1 MLIVSCD
8 ISVSGLY
15 EGRDSQANTERLQ
28 MQYSLTD
35 GNNWVHR
42 SIHSNAYPLKR
53 WVEHIRGEYQRGNY
67 PIVIWDGYHA
77 LAKRR
82 EIFPDYKVQRDRS
95 KSSIAYEVMDV
106 ARELADNM
114 NCIQV
119 RVTGAGAD
127 DVVAHM
133 VDKIGREKIS
143 FIHSNDIDLAGF
155 GIPTMHTKPVPDHL
169 KLYKTLVGKSSDNVK
184 GLRLFGPKA
193 WEKLG
198 GAEKMQI
205 ILFLNEGIPFPED
218 MLDEKLQGKLEADA
232 ENLRVLWQISN
243 FIPITDEELDAG
255 TTQGTLN
262 ESNIE
267 MIRQEYLLWPV

>member
-1 MLIVSCD
+1 MKFHI
-8 ISVSGLY
+8 I
-15 EGRDSQANTERLQ
+15 
-28 MQYSLTD
+28 D
-35 GNNWVHR
+35 GNNVIHR
-42 SIHSNAYPLKR
+42 YINSSAYPLKR
-53 WVEHIRGEYQRGNY
+53 FLELLHQSVY
-67 PIVIWDGYHA
+67 PIIVWDGYHA

-119 RVTGAGAD
+119 RVTGAEAD
-127 DVVAHM
+127 DVIAHM
-133 VDKIGREKIS
+133 VNKLTPEKIE

-193 WEKLG
+193 WEKLSD
-198 GAEKMQI
+198 KDKFTLLL
-205 ILFLNEGIPFPED
+205 ILEYEAGVLTADLINNTQTFDPVG
-218 MLDEKLQGKLEADA
+218 LEAFEDQKLGQRVMDDL
-232 ENLRVLWQISN
+232 ENLRVLWKISN
-243 FIPITDEELDAG
+243 FIPITEKELDEG

-262 ESNIE
+262 ENNIE
-267 MIRQEYLLWPV
+267 MIRREYLLWPTH

>member
-1 MLIVSCD
+1 MTFQLI
-8 ISVSGLY
+8 
-15 EGRDSQANTERLQ
+15 
-28 MQYSLTD
+28 D
-35 GNNWVHR
+35 GNNIIHR
-42 SIHSNAYPLKR
+42 YIHSNAYPLKR
-53 WVEHIRGEYQRGNY
+53 FVELLYQAQY
-67 PIVIWDGYHA
+67 PIIIWDGMYA
-77 LAKRR
+77 LSKRR

-119 RVTGAGAD
+119 RVTGAEAD

-193 WEKLG
+193 WEKLSSTDKN
-198 GAEKMQI
+198 AI
-205 ILFLNEGIPFPED
+205 ICMLSHKTFTIPVA
-218 MLDEKLQGKLEADA
+218 DEKLRQKIVDDID
-232 ENLRVLWQISN
+232 NLRVLWQISN
-243 FIPITDEELDAG
+243 FIPITTEELDAG

-262 ESNIE
+262 ESAIE
-267 MIRQEYLLWPV
+267 MIRQEYMLWPTG